1 MDITSQQENN
11 PPWPDSVWDY
21 RPYGKG
27 YHIHDALLS
36 GMEEAISNL
45 VANHPEDFSILKE
58 QHLRNSNFET
68 IQFLLIR
75 AYTANGEIFADEAID
90 YLCEQPVRLKTGYL
104 VSNGNTLAA
113 PYWATRQLI
122 EATTP
127 HCTEENLV
135 KLETLIISYYEP
147 LILDSVALKFRG
159 YPQLLLLDAID
170 SSRRTEI
177 ANRRLQEWKR
187 KFTALQLIPSDKIEP
202 PEEIIASFVGSPIPN
217 KSADRMMDQQWL
229 KAIARYDCNDPKYW
243 LQRNGKF
250 VGGAYQLS
258 SLLESQVKKEPIR
271 FAKLIWQ
278 FPDNANSSYF
288 DAVLRGLAE
297 VELDVKTAFMVC
309 QRCHQL
315 PNYPCGRC
323 ISWLMGKLPDLAWSE
338 EAFDI
343 VTWYALNDS
352 NPEQETSN
360 GQVYYDGDILNV
372 GINSTRGSAVSAIA
386 QLILAYKNRASYFR
400 EHLQK
405 IVQDSS
411 IAVRSCAVEALTA
424 MLNYDRDLAVSLF
437 QRLCDTEDA
446 LLGTQTVEYFLFYA
460 LQTHF
465 EVLASIVE
473 RMIMCELPEVVKIGT
488 RQACVASLNIEEARW
503 LAELCLSGTETH
515 RIAAAEI
522 FVTNFRIAHFRKFCE
537 DTLIRLFQDASEQV
551 RSQAARC
558 FLHFEGDELG
568 DYISL
573 VEAFV
578 DSRAFYNDDYNLIH
592 ALEKTTAK
600 LPNEVTY
607 RVCDRFLEGLR
618 SDDADVRE
626 RGSIK
631 ADEVSQLLL
640 QLYSQKDPNLKL
652 RCLDLIDFMTQMEV
666 YKLAEVLTQY
676 DR

>member
-1 MDITSQQENN
+1 
-11 PPWPDSVWDY
+11 
-21 RPYGKG
+21 
-27 YHIHDALLS
+27 
-36 GMEEAISNL
+36 
-45 VANHPEDFSILKE
+45 
-58 QHLRNSNFET
+58 
-68 IQFLLIR
+68 
-75 AYTANGEIFADEAID
+75 
-90 YLCEQPVRLKTGYL
+90 
-104 VSNGNTLAA
+104 
-113 PYWATRQLI
+113 
-122 EATTP
+122 
-127 HCTEENLV
+127 
-135 KLETLIISYYEP
+135 
-147 LILDSVALKFRG
+147 
-159 YPQLLLLDAID
+159 
-170 SSRRTEI
+170 
-177 ANRRLQEWKR
+177 
-187 KFTALQLIPSDKIEP
+187 
-202 PEEIIASFVGSPIPN
+202 
-217 KSADRMMDQQWL
+217 
-229 KAIARYDCNDPKYW
+229 
-243 LQRNGKF
+243 
-250 VGGAYQLS
+250 
-258 SLLESQVKKEPIR
+258 
-271 FAKLIWQ
+271 
-278 FPDNANSSYF
+278 
-288 DAVLRGLAE
+288 
-297 VELDVKTAFMVC
+297 
-309 QRCHQL
+309 
-315 PNYPCGRC
+315 
-323 ISWLMGKLPDLAWSE
+323 
-338 EAFDI
+338 
-343 VTWYALNDS
+343 
-352 NPEQETSN
+352 
-360 GQVYYDGDILNV
+360 
-372 GINSTRGSAVSAIA
+372 
-386 QLILAYKNRASYFR
+386 
-400 EHLQK
+400 
-405 IVQDSS
+405 
-411 IAVRSCAVEALTA
+411 